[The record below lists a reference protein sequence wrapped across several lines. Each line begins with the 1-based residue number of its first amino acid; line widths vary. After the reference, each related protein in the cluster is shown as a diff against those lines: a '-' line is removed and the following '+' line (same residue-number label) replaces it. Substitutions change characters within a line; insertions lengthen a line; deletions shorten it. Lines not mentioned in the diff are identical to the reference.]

1 MLWMLFVAFYL
12 LLCRKYRTYYYQDE
26 FDKRKDKIISIFCL
40 ILLPFRYIYN
50 RLHLLLHFRYIYN
63 KLHLLFLEYMFNIN
77 KDESVY
83 NYFYDKYKNQT
94 LSQLKISLAYTNA
107 FSETI
112 RFAIPN
118 VLALLGGI
126 IALAIAFISIVQ
138 NSTNVDKEITTRSI
152 TIISLLFLLV
162 FLISCMFRQKQL
174 KISIIK
180 KCVIENLI
188 EEKLKEDN

>member
-26 FDKRKDKIISIFCL
+26 FDKRKDKIISIFFL
-40 ILLPFRYIYN
+40 IWLP
-50 RLHLLLHFRYIYN
+50 FRYIYN

-83 NYFYDKYKNQT
+83 NYFYDKYKNKT

-118 VLALLGGI
+118 ILALLGGI

-138 NSTNVDKEITTRSI
+138 NSTKVDKEIITITISI
-152 TIISLLFLLV
+152 TIFSLFFLLG

-174 KISIIK
+174 EINIIK